1 MTKYLLVFTLT
12 IVLGFTENASAQSL
26 WDMHPHKVRDLINQ
40 KILSIESERP
50 EVQNVNDI
58 AIKCGERTTSLRIY
72 TPNESA
78 DLPIILFIH
87 GGAWVAGNLE
97 THDNMARYL
106 CREVQALVLSVEY
119 LNSPEGKFPLPLEQC
134 YDALL
139 WINENDQK
147 FHGDRNRLAVV
158 GDSAGGNMATALCLL
173 TRDRQGPNID
183 LQVLV
188 NPSPDLTGGGT
199 IQRQDDSLDTLR
211 WYATQY
217 VSDPS
222 DANNPYVSPIMAK
235 SLSNLPPAV
244 IILAENDALR
254 YDGQKYADR
263 LIAAGTATNIYIQWG
278 VGHLAGNGA
287 RASRVA
293 CESLDIASDAI
304 KGAFFRK
311 ASYLNQLKQ

>member
-1 MTKYLLVFTLT
+1 MTKYLLFTLT
-12 IVLGFTENASAQSL
+12 IVLGFIENASAQSL
-26 WDMHPHKVRDLINQ
+26 WDMHPHEVRDLINQ
-40 KILSIESERP
+40 KILGIESERP
-50 EVQNVNDI
+50 EVQNVN
-58 AIKCGERTTSLRIY
+58 
-72 TPNESA
+72 
-78 DLPIILFIH
+78 
-87 GGAWVAGNLE
+87 
-97 THDNMARYL
+97 
-106 CREVQALVLSVEY
+106 
-119 LNSPEGKFPLPLEQC
+119 EGKFPLPLEQC

-139 WINENDQK
+139 WINENAQK
-147 FHGDRNRLAVV
+147 FHGERNRLAVV
-158 GDSAGGNMATALCLL
+158 GDSAGGNMAAALCLL

-199 IQRQDDSLDTLR
+199 IQRQGDSLDTLR

-222 DANNPYVSPIMAK
+222 DANDPYVSPIMAK

-254 YDGQKYADR
+254 NDGQKYADR

-278 VGHLAGNGA
+278 IGHLAGNGA

-311 ASYLNQLKQ
+311 ASYLNQLKQLDKFTSRQIVI